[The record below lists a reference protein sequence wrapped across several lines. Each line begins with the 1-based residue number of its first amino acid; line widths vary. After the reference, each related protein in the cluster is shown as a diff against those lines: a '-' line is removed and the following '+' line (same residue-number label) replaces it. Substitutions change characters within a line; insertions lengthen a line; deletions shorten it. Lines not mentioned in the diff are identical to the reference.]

1 MAEIKLIATDLDGTF
16 LQGGHT
22 PHPENIKAVRACQE
36 AGIKVCAC
44 TGRNWSE
51 CRKIVK
57 EVGFDEFCAVNN
69 GASIIEVNT
78 GELRYHNRFD
88 PNAIAGLV
96 DVMLEYPGVKFG
108 LTGLESTAVLNGYM
122 EDWFEQEP
130 EELLEELY
138 HLKIY
143 DTKEELVD
151 ACREDVERI
160 NCRLPFLQYFEQVRE
175 KMNRY
180 TDIEI
185 MQSTDGYLEI
195 SAKDG
200 TKAEALTVLAD
211 IYNVKPEN
219 VMALGDNY
227 NDLYMLAWAGTGVA
241 MGNADQRLKDMAD
254 HVTDTNK
261 NAGVAKAM
269 YEIALKR

>member
-22 PHPENIKAVRACQE
+22 PHPENIKAVRACQQ
-36 AGIKVCAC
+36 AGIKVCVC
-44 TGRNWSE
+44 TGRNWAE

-57 EVGFDEFCAVNN
+57 DVGFDDFCAVNN

-108 LTGLESTAVLNGYM
+108 LTGLESTAVLSGYM

-175 KMNRY
+175 KMKRY
-180 TDIEI
+180 TDIEM